1 MIVLKSKRWHVLVLL
16 IFILSLTVL
25 NSPVSLSAG
34 NEAAS
39 AWVTYGPDGKLVYK
53 KDESGNRIMD
63 FSTAGY
69 MGGGVAIPEVP
80 VVKTIQPSGGDDTT
94 AIQNAINE
102 VSAMP
107 LKDGFRGALL
117 LGPGT
122 FITTKQI
129 NIKTS
134 GVVVRGSGS
143 GDGGTVIQM
152 NGTPFLLFNLAGTGT
167 HTSGVS
173 TNIADSFV
181 PSGTDTVTVSSAS
194 GFKEGDNVLISR
206 TATKDWIQFMGMD
219 ALVRDGKAQTWIA
232 PGSKMTTDRV
242 IKSISGNKLTFDAPL
257 TDSFDSKYLG
267 SPVGTVAKYTF
278 PGRISQVGLENV
290 KIQAPA
296 AVERYRAVYMNAI
309 IDSWVRN
316 VIIQD
321 GTDNFTVDKASKRI
335 TVDNVAVNHTVS
347 STDSAA
353 PASFTCTGTQI
364 LFNKSQANDFQNKGK
379 GSWAFVTQNQGTGP
393 IVILNFTS
401 TEKNG
406 IAPHQRWTT
415 GILVDNSRFT
425 NPGNDAEGIVF
436 MNRTTAGSGHGW
448 PMGWSVA
455 WNVEAPQ
462 ILVSQAPGTMNWCIG
477 CVGKKMSSKEPE
489 GQYDSWGAKVNPESL
504 YLAQLKERLG
514 AEALTNIG
522 YSAAVAKAA
531 ETDTPAKPAEN
542 PLKGQLWWM
551 LSGLGFI
558 AAVIGW
564 AIYSIFRKDHSRSA

>member
-1 MIVLKSKRWHVLVLL
+1 MIVLKSMRSQALILLVL
-16 IFILSLTVL
+16 FLSISVL
-25 NSPVSLSAG
+25 LSPLSHAAGTEASSSWVS
-34 NEAAS
+34 
-39 AWVTYGPDGKLVYK
+39 YGSDGKLVYK
-53 KDESGNRIMD
+53 QDELGNRIMD

-69 MGGGVAIPEVP
+69 KGGGVALPDVP
-80 VVKTIQPSGGDDTT
+80 VVKTLQPSGSDDTS

-102 VSAMP
+102 ISAMP

-122 FITTKQI
+122 FLTSKQL

-143 GDGGTVIQM
+143 GNGGTVIQM
-152 NGTPFLLFNLAGTGT
+152 NGAAFLLFNMAGAGT
-167 HTSGVS
+167 HTAGVGV
-173 TNIADSFV
+173 NIADSYV
-181 PSGTDTVTVSSAS
+181 PSGTDTISVSSAS

-206 TATKDWIQFMGMD
+206 TATKEWIHFMGMD
-219 ALVRDGKAQTWIA
+219 TLVRDGKPQTWIA
-232 PGSKMTTDRV
+232 PGSKSTTDRV
-242 IKSISGNKLTFDAPL
+242 IKSISGNKITLDAPL
-257 TDSFDSKYLG
+257 TDSFDSKYVG

-278 PGRISQVGLENV
+278 PGKISQVGLENL

-296 AVERYRAVYMNAI
+296 VVERYRAVYMNAI
-309 IDSWVRN
+309 MDSWVRN

-321 GTDNFTVDKASKRI
+321 GIDNFTIDKASKRI
-335 TVDNVAVNHTVS
+335 TVDNVAVNHTIS

-364 LFNKSQANDFQNKGK
+364 LFNKSQANDLQNKGK
-379 GSWAFVTQNQGTGP
+379 GSWAFVTQNQGSGP

-415 GILVDNSRFT
+415 GILVDNSKFT
-425 NPGNDAEGIVF
+425 NPSNDAEGIVF

-462 ILVSQAPGTMNWCIG
+462 ILVSQAPGTMNWCVG
-477 CVGKKMSSKEPE
+477 CVGKKMSSKDPE
-489 GQYDSWGAKVNPESL
+489 GQYDSWGAKVNPQSL

-514 AEALTNIG
+514 PEALTNIG
-522 YSAAVAKAA
+522 YAPPAAAAAVEK
-531 ETDTPAKPAEN
+531 DKPKSEEN

-564 AIYSIFRKDHSRSA
+564 TIYSIFRKDNKHSV

>member
-1 MIVLKSKRWHVLVLL
+1 MILFKSTRPRFVMLLLLLV
-16 IFILSLTVL
+16 SLTVL
-25 NSPVSLSAG
+25 NAPFSLSAG
-34 NEAAS
+34 SEATS
-39 AWVTYGPDGKLVYK
+39 SWVSYGQDGKLVYK

-69 MGGGVAIPEVP
+69 MGGGVAFPEVP
-80 VVKTIQPSGGDDTT
+80 VVKTIQPSGGDDTS

-117 LGPGT
+117 LGTGT

-129 NIKTS
+129 NMKTS
-134 GVVVRGSGS
+134 GVIVRGSGS
-143 GDGGTVIQM
+143 GNGGTVIQM
-152 NGTPFLLFNLAGTGT
+152 NGSPFLLFNIAGTGT
-167 HTSGVS
+167 QTPSVGV
-173 TNIADSFV
+173 NISDPYV
-181 PSGTDTVTVSSAS
+181 PSGTDTISVSSAS

-206 TATKDWIQFMGMD
+206 TATKEWIHFMEMD
-219 ALVRDGKAQTWIA
+219 TLVRDGKAQTWIA
-232 PGSKMTTDRV
+232 PGSKSTTDRV
-242 IKSISGNKLTFDAPL
+242 IKSIVGNKITFDAPL
-257 TDSFDSKYLG
+257 TDSFDSKYIG

-278 PGRISQVGLENV
+278 PGRISQVGLENL

-296 AVERYRAVYMNAI
+296 VVERYRAVYMNAI
-309 IDSWVRN
+309 MDSWVRN
-316 VIIQD
+316 VVIQD
-321 GTDNFTVDKASKRI
+321 GIDNFTIDKASKRI
-335 TVDNVAVNHTVS
+335 TVDNVTVNHTIS

-364 LFNKSQANDFQNKGK
+364 LFNKNQANDIQNKGK
-379 GSWAFVTQNQGTGP
+379 GSWAFVTQNQGAGP

-425 NPGNDAEGIVF
+425 NQGNDAEGIVF

-455 WNVEAPQ
+455 WNVESPQ

-477 CVGKKMSSKEPE
+477 CTGKKISSKDPE
-489 GQYDSWGAKVNPESL
+489 GQYDSWGVKVAPESL

-514 AEALTNIG
+514 PSALTNIG
-522 YSAAVAKAA
+522 YAPPTAAA
-531 ETDTPAKPAEN
+531 EKTAPKVEEN
-542 PLKGQLWWM
+542 PLKGQLWWI

-558 AAVIGW
+558 VAVIGW
-564 AIYSIFRKDHSRSA
+564 IIYSIFRKGNTHSA